1 MYEGYIYLHERVV
14 KSVFLYRH
22 KFHARIY
29 LHLFCILMVWMLN
42 IIYFKSDILKPL
54 LYETPYMQFM
64 KTHPFSHPKPVLVLW
79 CLTLLSTIFQLK
91 HGAQCYWW
99 RKHPEKTTDLPQAT
113 DKLYHI
119 MLYRVRLAMN
129 MIRAHNFSGYRHRL
143 HTLGSYKF
151 IYHTISTTAYS

>member
-42 IIYFKSDILKPL
+42 TIYFKSDILKPL

-64 KTHPFSHPKPVLVLW
+64 KTHPFPHPKPVLVLW

-91 HGAQCYWW
+91 LSVIGGGSRSVYWW
-99 RKHPEKTTDLPQAT
+99 RKHTEKTTVLPQAT

-129 MIRAHNFSGYRHRL
+129 I
-143 HTLGSYKF
+143 LGVLSK
-151 IYHTISTTAYS
+151 